1 MFSNT
6 ARRQWRV
13 DFFSALRYTKQKY
26 FMTPSEQIIKDLESE
41 LSGVVS
47 KFKQDVGQVRS
58 NRPSPDML
66 QDLKVN
72 AYDQVLSIREL
83 GSLSILPPRTIQI
96 SLWDK
101 DAMAPAM
108 KAIEDAHMGLSV
120 NSDGL
125 NIRATLSPLGNE
137 RREEMMKLVKKISE
151 AARIQIRGK
160 REDTMKRLRDAEK
173 AKAVTE
179 DDVFKS
185 KEKIQ
190 KAIDKANGEVEAM
203 VDAKISELGE

>member
-1 MFSNT
+1 
-6 ARRQWRV
+6 
-13 DFFSALRYTKQKY
+13 
-26 FMTPSEQIIKDLESE
+26 MTVSEQIIKDLESG
-41 LSGVVS
+41 LFGVTS
-47 KFKQDVGQVRS
+47 KFKQDIGQIRG

-72 AYDQVLSIREL
+72 IYDQVLSIREL
-83 GSLSILPPRTIQI
+83 GSLSVLPPRTIQI

-101 DAMAPAM
+101 DAMAPVM

-125 NIRATLSPLGNE
+125 NIRATLSALGDE
-137 RREEMMKLVKKISE
+137 RREEMMKLVKKMSE

-160 REDTMKRLRDAEK
+160 REDTVKRLRDAEK
-173 AKAVTE
+173 AKEITE
-179 DDVFKS
+179 DDAFKG

-190 KAIDKANGEVEAM
+190 KAIDKVNGEIEATM
-203 VDAKISELGE
+203 DAKISELGE